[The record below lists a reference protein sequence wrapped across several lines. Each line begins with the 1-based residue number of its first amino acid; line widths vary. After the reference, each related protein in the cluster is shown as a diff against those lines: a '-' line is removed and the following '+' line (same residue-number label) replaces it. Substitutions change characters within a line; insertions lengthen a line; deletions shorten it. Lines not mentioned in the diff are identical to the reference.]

1 MYHGRGRVSNV
12 RAMDQDATFAPA
24 VALRVARPVST
35 MFCGDGD
42 QDGLREDTTTR
53 NPTPDLNSPAL
64 GRFFSGAAAARHL
77 SDCLAGHIE
86 NPKRPSASLCGTR
99 SGEAAAVPGDVSDPE
114 SVQRIVEAAREAY
127 GPPEILVNNA
137 GFLQQKRFVD
147 LTVEDFDRMIAVHLR
162 GTFLCTS
169 AVLPDMLSRGS
180 GIIVNVASQLG
191 QIGGIELCHY
201 SAAKAGII
209 GLTKSLAREVSA
221 QGVRVNAVAPGPINT
236 ELILGLS
243 EEWQRAKAAELPLGR
258 FGEPAE
264 VAETVAFLVSDGATL
279 YVGQTL
285 GPNSGDV
292 ML

>member
-1 MYHGRGRVSNV
+1 MTAERSR
-12 RAMDQDATFAPA
+12 
-24 VALRVARPVST
+24 VALVTGAGSGIGRAIAEKLGKEGERVVV
-35 MFCGDGD
+35 
-42 QDGLREDTTTR
+42 
-53 NPTPDLNSPAL
+53 NDL
-64 GRFFSGAAAARHL
+64 
-77 SDCLAGHIE
+77 
-86 NPKRPSASLCGTR
+86 K
-99 SGEAAAVPGDVSDPE
+99 GEAADEVVAGIKESGGEASSAPGDVSDVE
-114 SVQRIVEAAREAY
+114 DVDRIVAAAREAY
-127 GPPEILVNNA
+127 GSPEILVNNA

-147 LTVEDFDRMIAVHLR
+147 LAVEDFDRMIAVHLR
-162 GTFLCTS
+162 GTFLCTR
-169 AVLPDMLSRGS
+169 AVLPEMLSRGG
-180 GIIVNVASQLG
+180 GIVVNVASQLG

>member
-1 MYHGRGRVSNV
+1 MTSERSRVALVTGAGSGIGRAIAEKLAKDGERVVVN
-12 RAMDQDATFAPA
+12 DLNGATADEVVTGIKESGGKAAPA
-24 VALRVARPVST
+24 
-35 MFCGDGD
+35 
-42 QDGLREDTTTR
+42 
-53 NPTPDLNSPAL
+53 
-64 GRFFSGAAAARHL
+64 
-77 SDCLAGHIE
+77 
-86 NPKRPSASLCGTR
+86 
-99 SGEAAAVPGDVSDPE
+99 PGDVSDAGA
-114 SVQRIVEAAREAY
+114 VQRIVTAAREAY
-127 GPPEILVNNA
+127 GTPEILVNNA
-137 GFLQQKRFVD
+137 GIGQQKRFVD

-162 GTFLCTS
+162 GTFLCTH
-169 AVLPDMLSRGS
+169 AVLSDMISRGR

-236 ELILGLS
+236 ELVLGLS
-243 EEWQRAKAAELPLGR
+243 EEWRRAKAAELPLGR
-258 FGEPAE
+258 FGEPWE
-264 VAETVAFLVSDGATL
+264 VAETVAFLSSEGAAL